1 MGMDLSNLDSTQ
13 RATAPA
19 WATLLLG
26 WCLGAAACEH
36 LQARALASAP
46 ATALGPRGQAA
57 ARGAPWLP
65 TTRELRAVEGVGAAR
80 AVDLARWFWTQA
92 GAPGDPW
99 DRLEEVPGVGPTL
112 ATRLRAQLA
121 PGHET
126 ARPESG
132 RNSESG

>member
-1 MGMDLSNLDSTQ
+1 MDLPLLDSPP
-13 RATAPA
+13 RAAAPA

-26 WCLGAAACEH
+26 WCLGAACCEH
-36 LQARALASAP
+36 AASRALERASAQG
-46 ATALGPRGQAA
+46 LGLRVDARERGVT
-57 ARGAPWLP
+57 WLP

-80 AVDLARWFWTQA
+80 AVDLARWFWAQA

-121 PGHET
+121 PGH
-126 ARPESG
+126 RSKSPEIG
-132 RNSESG
+132 RNGQSG